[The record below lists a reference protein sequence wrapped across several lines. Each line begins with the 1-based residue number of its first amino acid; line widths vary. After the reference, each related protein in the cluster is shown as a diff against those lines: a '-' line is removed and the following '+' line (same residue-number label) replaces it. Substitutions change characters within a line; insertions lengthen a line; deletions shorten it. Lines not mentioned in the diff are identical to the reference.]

1 MRLLVS
7 KHSANE
13 RHITGCDGFH
23 TPQMALP
30 FSRLLRQDV
39 IPEGLSV
46 LIAFSSFFKPLG
58 STTTGFQF
66 WHFRTPHCSGL
77 RQFFIAFF

>member
-1 MRLLVS
+1 
-7 KHSANE
+7 
-13 RHITGCDGFH
+13 
-23 TPQMALP
+23 MALP

-66 WHFRTPHCSGL
+66 WHFRTPHCSG
-77 RQFFIAFF
+77 